1 MKNFDELLEES
12 PLLTAITVSVI
23 MVVML
28 STTWLL
34 YLIFTS

>member
-23 MVVML
+23 MIVML
-28 STTWLL
+28 SMTWLL